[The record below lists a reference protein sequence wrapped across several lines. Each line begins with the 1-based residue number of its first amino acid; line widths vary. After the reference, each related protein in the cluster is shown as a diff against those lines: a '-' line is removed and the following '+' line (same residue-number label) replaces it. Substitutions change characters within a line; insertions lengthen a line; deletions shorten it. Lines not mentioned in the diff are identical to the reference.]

1 MKEVLDTAKPYRNLQ
16 TLLGWSTVINTGV
29 LVVWY
34 LALIFADDF
43 IFKTHTWGFDIS
55 EKRFDEIHYTMYMYY
70 KSAVTFFNV
79 IPYLILRYVKFKS
92 YETDSNREE

>member
-16 TLLGWSTVINTGV
+16 TFLGWSTVINTGI

-34 LALIFADDF
+34 LALIFAHDF
-43 IFKTHTWGFDIS
+43 IFKTHTWWFEIS

-79 IPYLILRYVKFKS
+79 IPYLILRYAKF
-92 YETDSNREE
+92 N

>member
-34 LALIFADDF
+34 LALIFAHDF
-43 IFKTHTWGFDIS
+43 IFKTHTWWFEIS
-55 EKRFDEIHYTMYMYY
+55 SVLM
-70 KSAVTFFNV
+70 KSTTQC
-79 IPYLILRYVKFKS
+79 ICTTSQR
-92 YETDSNREE
+92 